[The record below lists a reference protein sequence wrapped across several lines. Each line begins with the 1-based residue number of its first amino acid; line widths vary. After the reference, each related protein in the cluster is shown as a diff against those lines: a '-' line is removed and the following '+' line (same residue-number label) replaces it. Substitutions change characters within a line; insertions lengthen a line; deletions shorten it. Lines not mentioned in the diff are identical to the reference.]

1 MRMNLTMRYKNE
13 LELLRNITGS
23 IYSESQ
29 SLDISSSFKGE
40 QDIVT
45 STDLFIEKSLTKR
58 IKEVYPNDNFH
69 TEEYN
74 SKTLVEGRTW
84 IIDPIDGTSNY
95 ASNLELFCIQIALF
109 AEGDIVL
116 SYIYVPGFNK
126 EYYAIKGYGAYK
138 NGKKYLIDDNKIK
151 TNFLVSMVGI
161 TIKDKDKTY
170 YKKIIDY
177 AMQNK
182 YKLRMLGSIG
192 VELSY
197 MSEGIFD
204 LFYTNVTNIWD
215 LYPGILLLKEAGAI
229 LVNEKGENYSL
240 GDKNLFVCKN
250 IEIKKDL
257 FNNIID

>member
-1 MRMNLTMRYKNE
+1 MRYMNE
-13 LELLRNITGS
+13 LELLRKITKT
-23 IYSESQ
+23 IYSESK
-29 SLDISSSFKGE
+29 SLDVSSSFKGE

-45 STDLFIEKSLTKR
+45 STDLFIEKSLTKK
-58 IKEVYPNDNFH
+58 IKEVYPDDNFH

-95 ASNLELFCIQIALF
+95 ASKLELYCIQIALF
-109 AEGDIVL
+109 DEGDIVL
-116 SYIYVPGFNK
+116 SYIYVPEFDK
-126 EYYAIKGYGAYK
+126 EYYAIKGHGAYK
-138 NGKKYLIDDNKIK
+138 NGKKYLIDDFKIK

-161 TIKDKDKTY
+161 TIKDRDKTY
-170 YKKIIDY
+170 YHKLLDY
-177 AMQNK
+177 AMANS

-197 MSEGIFD
+197 MSEGIFN

-215 LYPGILLLKEAGAI
+215 LYPGILLLREAGAI

-240 GDKNLFVCKN
+240 GDKNLFVF
-250 IEIKKDL
+250 KDKEVYRDF
-257 FNNIID
+257 FNNQ